1 MRGRRNFNIVLLISL
16 INFLSLSLYAVN
28 GYKIT
33 LKSNVKNRPI
43 YMYYQYGENRYA
55 RDTSL
60 TNGEGVAVFE
70 SEEKLTGG
78 VFLIYLTNKKAF
90 EFLMTDENTF
100 SISVDTAAVIESLV
114 FTDSKENTTYYD
126 FLKKYK
132 FNEFQMQVLEKRL
145 HKKSTRPDSIPI
157 LKNLIT
163 IYQKQLM
170 QFKKQTISKNPNMF
184 VAHLI
189 QSSLAIE
196 APANLAPKAK
206 AVYLKK
212 HFLDNINF
220 GDDRLAYSNVLY
232 INYTNYINDYGFP
245 ETDSVIACC
254 DTILQRA
261 SASKDVFKWSL
272 YFLGNSFERS
282 SIQGQDKIF
291 VHLVEEYYKKDRS
304 WWLTEDQLK
313 KIYKRSDA
321 LKRLFVGNI
330 CPDFTATD
338 SAGKDVDLHQQITK
352 TTILYFWSYDC
363 KHCLEETPNLGAW
376 LKKHPEINLITA
388 CLLPDEDEWK
398 EKLKEFKLPGT
409 HLIDTDRKANYMEMY
424 SITSTPQIFV
434 LGKDKKILAK
444 YIADTKEL
452 DDFLKPKNR
461 KK

>member
-1 MRGRRNFNIVLLISL
+1 M
-16 INFLSLSLYAVN
+16 INFLSLSLCAVN

-55 RDTSL
+55 RDTSI
-60 TNGEGVAVFE
+60 TNGEGIAVFE
-70 SEEKLTGG
+70 SDEKLTGG
-78 VFLIYLTNKKAF
+78 VFLVYLTNKKAF
-90 EFLMTDENTF
+90 EFLMTDESTF
-100 SISVDTAAVIESLV
+100 SLSVDTADIMGSIA

-145 HKKSTRPDSIPI
+145 HKKSTRQDSISI
-157 LKNLIT
+157 LKNLI
-163 IYQKQLM
+163 IAYQKQLI
-170 QFKKQTISKNPNMF
+170 QFKKQTIAKNPNTF

-189 QSSLAIE
+189 QASQPIE
-196 APANLAPKAK
+196 APANLTQKAK
-206 AVYLKK
+206 DIYLKK

-220 GDDRLAYSNVLY
+220 SDDKLAYSNVLY
-232 INYTNYINDYGFP
+232 INYTNYINDCGFP

-261 SASKDVFKWSL
+261 SVSKDVFKWSL

-282 SIQGQDKIF
+282 SVQGQDKIF
-291 VHLVEEYYKKDRS
+291 VHLVDEYYKKDRS
-304 WWLTEDQLK
+304 WWLTDEQLK
-313 KIYKRSDA
+313 KIYKRSDV
-321 LKRLFVGNI
+321 LKRLFVGNV
-330 CPDFTATD
+330 CPNFTATD

-352 TTILYFWSYDC
+352 TTVLYFWSYDC
-363 KHCLEETPNLGAW
+363 KHCLEETPNLAAW
-376 LKKHPEINLITA
+376 IKKHPEVNLITA

-398 EKLKEFKLPGT
+398 EKLKQFKLPST

-434 LGKDKKILAK
+434 LSKDKKILAK
-444 YIADTKEL
+444 YISDTKEL
-452 DDFLKPKNR
+452 DEFLKTKNH